1 MGSTSGADST
11 RPMATGKNPVQGEVS
26 SSRAALAAGVNG
38 S

>member
-11 RPMATGKNPVQGEVS
+11 RPMATGANPVQGEVS
-26 SSRAALAAGVNG
+26 SSRAWLAAAVNG